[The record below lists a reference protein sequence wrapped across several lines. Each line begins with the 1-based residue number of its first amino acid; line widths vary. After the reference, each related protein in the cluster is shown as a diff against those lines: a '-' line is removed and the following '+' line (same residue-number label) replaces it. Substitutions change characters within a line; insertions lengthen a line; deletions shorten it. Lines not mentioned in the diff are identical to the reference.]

1 MGDNCMPAFFFCLFS
16 VLCVVFQTEI
26 SFAKVI
32 LEQGRDIQVGTGKM
46 AVLDEALQAIPLK
59 PLTHLPVCVVGTQP
73 LPTCQVLFWMDI
85 NTLRALSLWR

>member
-1 MGDNCMPAFFFCLFS
+1 M
-16 VLCVVFQTEI
+16 VFQTEI

-59 PLTHLPVCVVGTQP
+59 SLTHLPVCVVGTHP
-73 LPTCQVLFWMDI
+73 LPTWQVLFWMDI
-85 NTLRALSLWR
+85 NTLRDLNLWM

>member
-1 MGDNCMPAFFFCLFS
+1 M
-16 VLCVVFQTEI
+16 VFQTEI

-59 PLTHLPVCVVGTQP
+59 SLTHLPVLNDEHIPCPPDKCSFG
-73 LPTCQVLFWMDI
+73 WI
-85 NTLRALSLWR
+85 